1 MIKLSS
7 VLLVDD
13 DPATNHL
20 NERLLRQHGVA
31 DQYLSAQ
38 DGAEALVALE
48 QLAAQANPTS
58 PVLVLLD
65 VRMPG
70 MNGLAFVEAYQR
82 LPEAHQQAVVIVLH
96 TATMNST
103 DLGRIEALPIAGL
116 VSKPLTRDKV
126 DTILKLHYQRQFPVA

>member
-20 NERLLRQHGVA
+20 NERLLKDLGVA
-31 DQYLSAQ
+31 DQYLSAN
-38 DGAEALVALE
+38 DGE
-48 QLAAQANPTS
+48 QAFAVLKELSANANPSS

-65 VRMPG
+65 VKMPG
-70 MNGLAFVEAYQR
+70 MDGMAFVEAYQQ
-82 LPEAHQQAVVIVLH
+82 LPPAQKQAVVIVMH
-96 TATMNST
+96 TASMSSH

-126 DTILKLHYQRQFPVA
+126 DLILKLHYQRQFLVS